1 MLMKELKLENKL
13 CFFCRVIVSAPWEEP
28 CGNIYPPVSSR
39 ADVYKTHY
47 VMAVLGL
54 MRAPCC

>member
-1 MLMKELKLENKL
+1 MGSS
-13 CFFCRVIVSAPWEEP
+13 FP
-28 CGNIYPPVSSR
+28 SR

-54 MRAPCC
+54 MKALSLLFHGVNYHVIEVNGFHIEAWAILFYVTHL